1 MIDIYFIEF
10 YIKIKYS
17 QRLEEYLELI
27 SRLPQTGE
35 KIHFQRED

>member
-17 QRLEEYLELI
+17 QRLEEYFKVNKSQL
-27 SRLPQTGE
+27 GF
-35 KIHFQRED
+35 K